1 MGQSPTEEDFEI
13 FIYAIVDLFTF
24 FLFLIILSTQQLLKN
39 EILMSALPI
48 TTLFFRIGAV
58 SKTTGIPVSTL
69 RIWETRYGAFS
80 PVKTEGNQ
88 RLYEEH
94 DVSKAMLLKQLSRE
108 GHAISAIAHLDL
120 AQLRRMSNVQNSA
133 PRPSVVQGQPLTLA
147 VVGLSM
153 ANRIESQKFAT
164 VLQPH
169 KIRVTDVLT
178 DLSAAATAVLSEQ
191 SQVLLIKVNT
201 LQTAV
206 QATIQALIQKHPFAQ
221 TIVIYNFAPEAVVQ
235 AMKFSGLI
243 VRREPISD
251 SELAELIQ
259 SVLFVDPARAQEF
272 GTSGTVISS
281 RKYSEDTLAR
291 VAGISTNVLCECPR
305 HVAELI
311 SQLASFEEYSQECL
325 NKNAD
330 DAHLHAYLRSISG
343 SARSLFENALEKIAQ
358 HEGIDLNER
367 PSPTYR
373 QSSRKAPSGS

>member
-1 MGQSPTEEDFEI
+1 MTSK
-13 FIYAIVDLFTF
+13 A
-24 FLFLIILSTQQLLKN
+24 
-39 EILMSALPI
+39 
-48 TTLFFRIGAV
+48 TTTAPLYRIGAV

-80 PVKTEGNQ
+80 PVKTEGKQ
-88 RLYEEH
+88 RLFEEH
-94 DVSKAMLLKQLSRE
+94 DVSKAMLLKQLSSE
-108 GHAISAIAHLDL
+108 GHAISAIANLDL
-120 AQLRRMSNVQNSA
+120 AQLRRMSNLQQSA
-133 PRPSVVQGQPLTLA
+133 PHHKTAKGEPLTLA
-147 VVGLSM
+147 VVGLGL
-153 ANRIESQKFAT
+153 ANRIESKKFASA
-164 VLQPH
+164 LQQH
-169 KIRVTDVLT
+169 KIRVTDVLV
-178 DLSAAATAVLSEQ
+178 DLATATTAVLSEHA
-191 SQVLLIKVNT
+191 QVLLIKVNS

-206 QATIQALIQKHPFAQ
+206 HTGIQALIQKHKFAQ

-259 SVLFVDPARAQEF
+259 SVLFVDQARAQEF

-281 RKYSEDTLAR
+281 RKYSDDTLAR

-358 HEGIDLNER
+358 HEGIDLSER
-367 PSPTYR
+367 KR
-373 QSSRKAPSGS
+373 

>member
-1 MGQSPTEEDFEI
+1 
-13 FIYAIVDLFTF
+13 
-24 FLFLIILSTQQLLKN
+24 
-39 EILMSALPI
+39 MSVLPM
-48 TTLFFRIGAV
+48 TAPFFRIGAV

-69 RIWETRYGAFS
+69 RIWETRYGAFR

-94 DVSKAMLLKQLSRE
+94 DVSKAILLKQLSSE

-120 AQLRRMSNVQNSA
+120 DRLRQIRNLHSNA
-133 PRPSVVQGQPLTLA
+133 PRKLATEGEPVTLA

-153 ANRIESQKFAT
+153 ANRIESRHFASK
-164 VLQPH
+164 LQENT
-169 KIRVTDVLT
+169 IRVTNAWA
-178 DLSAAATAVLSEQ
+178 DLDTAATAVLPEP
-191 SQVLLIKVNT
+191 SQVLLIKVNS
-201 LQTAV
+201 LQTTV
-206 QATIQALIQKHPFAQ
+206 HATVQALIQKHRFAQ

-243 VRREPISD
+243 VRRAPISD
-251 SELAELIQ
+251 SELTELIQ

-281 RKYSEDTLAR
+281 RKYSDETLTR

-325 NKNAD
+325 SKNAD

-358 HEGIDLNER
+358 HEGIDLNEGP
-367 PSPTYR
+367 PSL
-373 QSSRKAPSGS
+373 

>member
-1 MGQSPTEEDFEI
+1 MT
-13 FIYAIVDLFTF
+13 VT
-24 FLFLIILSTQQLLKN
+24 
-39 EILMSALPI
+39 SANSAPL
-48 TTLFFRIGAV
+48 FRIGAV

-69 RIWETRYGAFS
+69 RVWETRYGAFS
-80 PVKTEGNQ
+80 PVKTEGKQ
-88 RLYEEH
+88 RLFEEH
-94 DVSKAMLLKQLSRE
+94 DVSKAMLLKQLSSD
-108 GHAISAIAHLDL
+108 GHAISAIANLDL
-120 AQLRRMSNVQNSA
+120 DQLRRMSNLQNSSLHKPA
-133 PRPSVVQGQPLTLA
+133 AHGEPLTLA
-147 VVGLSM
+147 VVGLSL
-153 ANRIESQKFAT
+153 ANRIETKKFAAG
-164 VLQPH
+164 LKQN
-169 KIRVTDVLT
+169 KIKVTDVLV
-178 DLSAAATAVLSEQ
+178 DLAAAASAELPEQ
-191 SQVLLIKVNT
+191 PQVLLIKVNT

-206 QATIQALIQKHPFAQ
+206 HTGIQALIQKHRFAQ

-259 SVLFVDPARAQEF
+259 SVLFVDQARAQEF

-281 RKYSEDTLAR
+281 RKYSDETLAR

-358 HEGIDLNER
+358 HEGIELSEI
-367 PSPTYR
+367 
-373 QSSRKAPSGS
+373 KK

>member
-1 MGQSPTEEDFEI
+1 MTATS
-13 FIYAIVDLFTF
+13 A
-24 FLFLIILSTQQLLKN
+24 STAPL
-39 EILMSALPI
+39 
-48 TTLFFRIGAV
+48 FRIGAV

-69 RIWETRYGAFS
+69 RVWETRYGAFS
-80 PVKTEGNQ
+80 PVKTEGKQ
-88 RLYEEH
+88 RLFEEH
-94 DVSKAMLLKQLSRE
+94 DVSKAILLKQLSSD
-108 GHAISAIAHLDL
+108 GHAISAIANLDL
-120 AQLRRMSNVQNSA
+120 DQLRRMSNMQNSGHHQLSA
-133 PRPSVVQGQPLTLA
+133 NGEPLTLA
-147 VVGLSM
+147 VVGLGL
-153 ANRIESQKFAT
+153 ANRIETQKFAAG
-164 VLQPH
+164 LKQNRI
-169 KIRVTDVLT
+169 KVTDVLV
-178 DLSAAATAVLSEQ
+178 DLAAATTAELSEQ

-201 LQTAV
+201 LQTTVHSA
-206 QATIQALIQKHPFAQ
+206 IQALIQKHRFAQ
-221 TIVIYNFAPEAVVQ
+221 TIVIYNFAPDAVVQ

-259 SVLFVDPARAQEF
+259 SVLFVDQARAQEF

-281 RKYSEDTLAR
+281 RKYSDETLAR

-358 HEGIDLNER
+358 HEGIQLNEI
-367 PSPTYR
+367 P
-373 QSSRKAPSGS
+373 K

>member
-1 MGQSPTEEDFEI
+1 MTATS
-13 FIYAIVDLFTF
+13 A
-24 FLFLIILSTQQLLKN
+24 STAPL
-39 EILMSALPI
+39 
-48 TTLFFRIGAV
+48 FRIGAV

-69 RIWETRYGAFS
+69 RVWETRYGAFS
-80 PVKTEGNQ
+80 PVKTEGKQ
-88 RLYEEH
+88 RLFEEH
-94 DVSKAMLLKQLSRE
+94 DVSKAILLKQLSSD
-108 GHAISAIAHLDL
+108 GHAISAIANLDL
-120 AQLRRMSNVQNSA
+120 DQLRRMSNMQNSGHHQLSA
-133 PRPSVVQGQPLTLA
+133 NGEPLTLA
-147 VVGLSM
+147 VVGLGL
-153 ANRIESQKFAT
+153 ANRIETEKFAAG
-164 VLQPH
+164 LKQNRI
-169 KIRVTDVLT
+169 KITDVLV
-178 DLSAAATAVLSEQ
+178 DLAAATTAELSEQ

-201 LQTAV
+201 LQTTVHSA
-206 QATIQALIQKHPFAQ
+206 IQALIQKHRFAQ
-221 TIVIYNFAPEAVVQ
+221 TIVIYNFAPDAVVQ

-259 SVLFVDPARAQEF
+259 SVLFVDQARAQEF

-281 RKYSEDTLAR
+281 RKYSDETLAR

-358 HEGIDLNER
+358 HEGIQLNEI
-367 PSPTYR
+367 P
-373 QSSRKAPSGS
+373 K

>member
-1 MGQSPTEEDFEI
+1 MKNSYFD
-13 FIYAIVDLFTF
+13 
-24 FLFLIILSTQQLLKN
+24 ILSTQQLLKGD
-39 EILMSALPI
+39 IL
-48 TTLFFRIGAV
+48 TLTVQSTAPLFRIGAV

-88 RLYEEH
+88 RLFQEH
-94 DVSKAMLLKQLSRE
+94 DVSKAILLKQLSTE
-108 GHAISAIAHLDL
+108 GHAISAIAHLEL
-120 AQLRRMSNVQNSA
+120 AQLRHMRNLQTNTQHKIVSH
-133 PRPSVVQGQPLTLA
+133 GEPLTLT

-153 ANRIESQKFAT
+153 ANRIESKKFAT
-164 VLQPH
+164 ALKQNRI
-169 KIRVTDVLT
+169 KVTQVVV
-178 DLSAAATAVLSEQ
+178 DLNTAANTSLSEP

-206 QATIQALIQKHPFAQ
+206 HQTIQTLIQKYQFAQ

-251 SELAELIQ
+251 SELAELMQ
-259 SVLFVDPARAQEF
+259 SVLFVDQARAQEF
-272 GTSGTVISS
+272 GTSGPVISA
-281 RKYSEDTLAR
+281 RKYSDETLTR

-343 SARSLFENALEKIAQ
+343 SARTLFENALEKIAQ
-358 HEGIDLNER
+358 HEGINLSEH
-367 PSPTYR
+367 Y
-373 QSSRKAPSGS
+373 K

>member
-1 MGQSPTEEDFEI
+1 LTTTS
-13 FIYAIVDLFTF
+13 A
-24 FLFLIILSTQQLLKN
+24 STAPL
-39 EILMSALPI
+39 
-48 TTLFFRIGAV
+48 FRIGAV

-69 RIWETRYGAFS
+69 RVWETRYGAFS
-80 PVKTEGNQ
+80 PVKTEGKQ
-88 RLYEEH
+88 RLFEEH
-94 DVSKAMLLKQLSRE
+94 DVSKAILLKQLSSD
-108 GHAISAIAHLDL
+108 GHAISAIANLDL
-120 AQLRRMSNVQNSA
+120 DQLRRMSNLQNSGHHQLSA
-133 PRPSVVQGQPLTLA
+133 NGEPLTLA
-147 VVGLSM
+147 VVGLGL
-153 ANRIESQKFAT
+153 ANRIETQKFAAG
-164 VLQPH
+164 LKQNRI
-169 KIRVTDVLT
+169 KVTDVLV
-178 DLSAAATAVLSEQ
+178 DLAAATTAELSEQ

-201 LQTAV
+201 LQTTVHSA
-206 QATIQALIQKHPFAQ
+206 IQALIQKHRFAQ

-259 SVLFVDPARAQEF
+259 SVLFVDQARAQEF

-281 RKYSEDTLAR
+281 RKYSDETLAR

-358 HEGIDLNER
+358 HEGIQLNEI
-367 PSPTYR
+367 P
-373 QSSRKAPSGS
+373 K